1 MKFENTE
8 VMNFVGALRG
18 MRNPMNSWEKSDS
31 GICKGG
37 DNGIRCEYC
46 SEQEKCKHTYDN
58 KYKIGK
64 HNRNPEKQEI
74 NYISHNLVFW
84 L

>member
-1 MKFENTE
+1 MPAKKFKNIFYNRNADNTIPAE
-8 VMNFVGALRG
+8 ADKEHGN
-18 MRNPMNSWEKSDS
+18 N
-31 GICKGG
+31 CKFKFPHF
-37 DNGIRCEYC
+37 CT
-46 SEQEKCKHTYDN
+46 SEIN